1 VAAVLSQFA
10 ADDDERHKIQKY
22 LFDSESIKTVSPKLI
37 AAAMRWLDPQYDA
50 DEKAYAVSETVI
62 DEIEN
67 LIDTL

>member
-10 ADDDERHKIQKY
+10 GDDALRHEIQKY

-50 DEKAYAVSETVI
+50 DNKEYAVSETVI